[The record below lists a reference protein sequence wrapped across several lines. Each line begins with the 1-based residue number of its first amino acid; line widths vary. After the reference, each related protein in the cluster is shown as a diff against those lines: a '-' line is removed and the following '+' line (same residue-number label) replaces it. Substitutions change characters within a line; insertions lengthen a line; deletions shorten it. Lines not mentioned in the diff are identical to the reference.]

1 MSGHRL
7 KIHFTFNVVGKI
19 IPVAIALVTVPLYIS
34 YIGAAR
40 YGVLS
45 IVWLLVGYFG
55 FLDFGLSRASTN
67 ALAKLGH
74 ATKEERSRVLITSLY
89 LNLGL
94 GLLGGIILY
103 FAGLTLLHHMVSL
116 SDVTNAELESAFPWI
131 AYMIPIALLGG
142 VARGAIQSRERF
154 FDLNVLDLI
163 NFSLG
168 QILPIV
174 CAVTISP
181 SLTVVIPATFVAR
194 ALAVG
199 LNLGWVVRLE
209 KLSTIMIFDLTRF
222 KELLGFGVWVTVTNV
237 IGPILASMDRLL
249 VGSVLGA
256 VAVAHYAVPMNLVT
270 RGQVLSEALATTLF
284 PLFSRLKLGEARL
297 LAEKAVI
304 SLSYGFGAMCGPA
317 IIIGGPFLTLWL
329 GGEFASHATPVIQL
343 LLVGAWFNGIAYIPY
358 SFLQGQGR
366 PDLVAKLHLLEFPP
380 FIVALYFLLYRF
392 GLVGA
397 ALAWCGRV
405 TIDSVFL
412 LCLSRFSL
420 YRLLVAIPALILI
433 LISYTITQI
442 SDISI
447 FLSGLLAGLILL
459 TFVGCG
465 ILFDTTA
472 REMFTTVSA
481 RAVETVRRGLIER

>member
-181 SLTVVIPATFVAR
+181 ESDCRYTGYICRAR
-194 ALAVG
+194 
-199 LNLGWVVRLE
+199 
-209 KLSTIMIFDLTRF
+209 
-222 KELLGFGVWVTVTNV
+222 
-237 IGPILASMDRLL
+237 
-249 VGSVLGA
+249 
-256 VAVAHYAVPMNLVT
+256 
-270 RGQVLSEALATTLF
+270 
-284 PLFSRLKLGEARL
+284 
-297 LAEKAVI
+297 
-304 SLSYGFGAMCGPA
+304 
-317 IIIGGPFLTLWL
+317 IGGRIEFRL
-329 GGEFASHATPVIQL
+329 GRQTRKIKYNYDF
-343 LLVGAWFNGIAYIPY
+343 
-358 SFLQGQGR
+358 R
-366 PDLVAKLHLLEFPP
+366 
-380 FIVALYFLLYRF
+380 
-392 GLVGA
+392 
-397 ALAWCGRV
+397 
-405 TIDSVFL
+405 
-412 LCLSRFSL
+412 
-420 YRLLVAIPALILI
+420 
-433 LISYTITQI
+433 
-442 SDISI
+442 SDA
-447 FLSGLLAGLILL
+447 F
-459 TFVGCG
+459 
-465 ILFDTTA
+465 
-472 REMFTTVSA
+472 
-481 RAVETVRRGLIER
+481 